1 MENLE
6 NNVPENDASV
16 ESKEELE
23 ISAAEFSEAV
33 LPEDHSV
40 KERYSMEETCVEQIS
55 SDEPEVPAN
64 SAIKSSPY
72 ADSPYEVTA
81 LQENPSKC
89 KKKLGCRR
97 GWVASLCAVIAA
109 ALIVGSC
116 VITADVLEDRF
127 EARLEQQQ
135 EAFRKLFDSMDTTR
149 KPFTDSDKDHS
160 DIKVESVSG
169 TKTPAQVYAENVSS
183 VVMVYCEIMPQ
194 QGPQIAT
201 GYSSGSGFIV
211 SDDGYVVTNAHV
223 VDGATDIFVTIYDT
237 TEYRATL
244 VGADTANDVALLKI
258 DATDLDYATIG
269 RSSDLIVGDQVV
281 AIGNPLG
288 ELTSTLTVGYISA
301 KERDVS
307 TDGSVINMLQTDA
320 AINSGNSGGPL
331 FNMNGEVVGIT
342 TAKYSGTT
350 ESGAVIEG
358 IGFAIPIDDVYDLL
372 ADLKDYGYI
381 TGAYLGISVSDMD
394 SAAAEY
400 YGMPVGAYVH
410 EAVSGYCAAA
420 AGVQEKDIIVA
431 LGEFEV
437 SNVSELTRA
446 LRNFSAGESTTI
458 TVYRGGQKIVL
469 DITLDAKP
477 GSNEQNTEPTFPQ
490 EKPEGSFEEW
500 YEYFAPYFD
509 GNSDFEMIEP
519 SFAD

>member
-6 NNVPENDASV
+6 NQVPDNEPFV
-16 ESKEELE
+16 EANEEITLPAADSSETVQLE
-23 ISAAEFSEAV
+23 KGAV
-33 LPEDHSV
+33 
-40 KERYSMEETCVEQIS
+40 EETAADLIS
-55 SDEPEVPAN
+55 DAEAEA
-64 SAIKSSPY
+64 SAESVVKDSPY
-72 ADSPYEVTA
+72 ADGPYETA
-81 LQENPSKC
+81 VLQEKLVKS
-89 KKKLGCRR
+89 KKKCNRPVWLTVLCVI
-97 GWVASLCAVIAA
+97 VAAVLVA
-109 ALIVGSC
+109 GSC
-116 VITADVLEDRF
+116 AITASVLEDRF
-127 EARLEQQQ
+127 DARLAQQQ
-135 EAFRKLFDSMDTTR
+135 EAFRKLLDSVDSTR
-149 KPFTDSDKDHS
+149 KPFTDSEKDDS

-169 TKTPAQVYAENVSS
+169 TKTPAQVYAENVKS
-183 VVMVYCEIMPQ
+183 VVMIYCEIVPQ
-194 QGPQIAT
+194 QGPQVAT
-201 GYSSGSGFIV
+201 GYSTGSGFVV

-223 VDGATDIFVTIYDT
+223 VDGATNIFVTIYDN
-237 TEYRATL
+237 TEHRATL
-244 VGADTANDVALLKI
+244 IGADTANDVALLKI
-258 DATDLDYATIG
+258 DETDLDYAVIG

-307 TDGSVINMLQTDA
+307 TDGSIINMLQTDA

-372 ADLKDYGYI
+372 SDLKDYGYV
-381 TGAYLGISVSDMD
+381 TGAYLGVSVSDMD
-394 SAAAEY
+394 SEAANY

-410 EAVSGYCAAA
+410 EAVPGYCAAA
-420 AGVQEKDIIVA
+420 AGVQVKDIIVA

-437 SNVSELTRA
+437 SNVSELTRV
-446 LRNFSAGESTTI
+446 LRNFSAGETTTI
-458 TVYRGGQKIVL
+458 TVYRGGQKLVL

-477 GSNEQNTEPTFPQ
+477 GGDEQSAQPSFPE
-490 EKPEGSFEEW
+490 EKPEGNFEEW

-509 GNSDFEMIEP
+509 GDGDFEMIEP